1 MQIQMPPHCDAFDLG
16 FVEEWLAAHPNAS
29 RDEFLKDPQAADYT
43 CSELEIFKRV
53 QEKLVKENE
62 KHLAEQHL
70 ARPTWIYE
78 HMALAVPV
86 ESWLQRFIWLLSLLF
101 LPPAFGYAVL
111 FGVAPWI
118 FQGFKSPNRRSIR
131 VD

>member
-1 MQIQMPPHCDAFDLG
+1 MPPHCDAFDLG

-53 QEKLVKENE
+53 QDKLVKENE

-70 ARPTWIYE
+70 AKPTWIYE
-78 HMALAVPV
+78 HMTLAVPI
-86 ESWLQRFIWLLSLLF
+86 ESPVQRYLWLLSLL
-101 LPPAFGYAVL
+101 LGPPAFGYAAL
-111 FGVAPWI
+111 FYAAPWI
-118 FQGFKSPNRRSIR
+118 CRGFKSPRQRNIR
-131 VD
+131 VT